1 MKNKL
6 LRNRTLWLLLG
17 LSLISTAFSDR
28 FTIKKGLQETVNEIE
43 IVLKTEVK
51 SIELIRLD
59 GELRIKDIR
68 LNDDS
73 FLSPSELKE
82 LESILI
88 YREGLERAE
97 PPTP

>member
-1 MKNKL
+1 MKNGL
-6 LRNRTLWLLLG
+6 LKNRTLWLLLG
-17 LSLISTAFSDR
+17 FSLISTAFSDR
-28 FTIKKGLQETVNEIE
+28 FTIKKDLEETVNEIE
-43 IVLKTEVK
+43 VVLKAGVK
-51 SIELIRLD
+51 SIELVRLD

-82 LESILI
+82 LELILI
-88 YREGLERAE
+88 SREGLERAE